1 MTLCKVVGTVV
12 ATRKDEKLTG
22 SKLLVVQEIDLD
34 CNLKDRFYI
43 AVDSVGA
50 GTGEVVLIATGSSAR
65 YTAITRDKPVDAA
78 IIAIVDII
86 EVGGQVKYRKGQ
98 SA

>member
-34 CNLKDRFYI
+34 CNPKDRFYI

-65 YTAITRDKPVDAA
+65 YTAVTRDKPVDAA

>member
-65 YTAITRDKPVDAA
+65 YTAVTRDKPVDAA

-86 EVGGQVKYRKGQ
+86 EVEGQVKYRKGQ

>member
-65 YTAITRDKPVDAA
+65 YTAVTRDKPVDAA